1 MKQNMKDRLNDK
13 LDDGMFDEDW
23 EDENGELLPMGPG
36 L

>member
-1 MKQNMKDRLNDK
+1 MKERLMGK

-23 EDENGELLPMGPG
+23 ETENGELLPAGPA